1 MAKKI
6 FPLLS
11 VVILSLFAIL
21 FLITAESPDNQILR
35 ESFSIDATYYPEE
48 QYTEIVFTDK
58 TQKTS
63 SVIMEILGM
72 DETYQKTFD
81 NYQFT
86 ERVSFSEPPK
96 YGWSIHPIVLQI
108 NHPDFGLIELK
119 TEIHSIGEDIPP
131 IIFST

>member
-1 MAKKI
+1 MPKKI

-11 VVILSLFAIL
+11 VIALSLLGIL
-21 FLITAESPDNQILR
+21 FLITAESPDDQILR
-35 ESFSIDATYYPEE
+35 ESFSIDATYYPDE
-48 QYTEIVFTDK
+48 QYAEIVFTDK

-72 DETYQKTFD
+72 DESYQKTFD
-81 NYQFT
+81 NYQFV

-96 YGWSIHPIVLQI
+96 YGWSIHPIVLKI
-108 NHPDFGLIELK
+108 NHPDFETIEIK
-119 TEIHSIGEDIPP
+119 TEIHSVGEDKPS